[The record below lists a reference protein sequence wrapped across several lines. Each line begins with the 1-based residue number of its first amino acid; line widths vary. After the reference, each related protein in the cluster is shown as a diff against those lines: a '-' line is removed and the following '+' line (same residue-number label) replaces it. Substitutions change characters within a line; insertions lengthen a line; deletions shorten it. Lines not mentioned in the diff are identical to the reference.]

1 MHVQSGLRKG
11 HLLKKFILGIH
22 PVIQHFIEK
31 LRITEIISTHVQS
44 DKRRKVDTENVLCL
58 LIHNCLTSP
67 SPLYE
72 IQDWV
77 KPLDISNLGI
87 SSDEIEFIYDERVAR
102 ALDNFYNSRHAE
114 VFFQLALRAIKI
126 FELDCSQIH
135 NDTTTVTF
143 SGKYANWNAR
153 EMLAYGHNKD
163 HRPDLKQ
170 LVLGLTVTAD
180 GAVPLLHKIY
190 DGNKTDDQTHIS
202 NHRRLQKLLS
212 CTDFIY
218 VADSKLSS
226 EINLKK
232 IDQWGGCFISVMPRT
247 WKEDGQFRKTVI
259 DGTVRWKSLLSRP
272 NSREPKSKVDYY
284 ELAEGKYLTK
294 QGYRLC
300 WIRSSQKAEQDF
312 ETRMRNNDQAL
323 DELRL
328 LQTKLNKYALK
339 TEAQIE
345 LKIKT
350 ILKEQGCMQLIHYA
364 IHAHQEHKNIYKKRG
379 RPSTSTKAKP
389 ACNILYSISFS
400 PNIQAI
406 EEESKTDG
414 IFPLITNLDSEKY
427 QPKEI
432 LEIYKFQPFLE
443 KRYSQIKT
451 YQNISPVF
459 LKDGKRSVA
468 FLHMQVMALMVASLI
483 ERTLRL
489 AMKKKGI
496 KTLPIYPEGRACK
509 SPTMFDLVRL
519 FKDIERYEI
528 TQSEEV
534 AIYPAKLDMV
544 HKEVLKLLG
553 VPLSSYQ

>member
-1 MHVQSGLRKG
+1 MHAQPGLRKG

-22 PVIQHFIEK
+22 PIIQHFIEK
-31 LRITEIISTHVQS
+31 LRITEIIGTHVQS

-58 LIHNCLTSP
+58 LIHNYLTSP

-72 IQDWV
+72 IQDWI
-77 KPLDISNLGI
+77 KPLDIRNLGI

-102 ALDNFYNSRHAE
+102 ALDSFYNSRHTE

-143 SGKYANWNAR
+143 SGKHADWNAG
-153 EMLAYGHNKD
+153 ETLAYGHNKD

-180 GAVPLLHKIY
+180 GAVPLLHEIY
-190 DGNKTDDQTHIS
+190 DGNKTDDQTHIL
-202 NHRRLQKLLS
+202 NHKRLQKLLS

-226 EINLKK
+226 ETNLKK
-232 IDQWGGCFISVMPRT
+232 IDQWGGLFISVMPRT
-247 WKEDGQFRKTVI
+247 WKEDGQFRKIVI
-259 DGTVRWKSLLSRP
+259 DGTVKWKPLLSRP
-272 NSREPKSKVDYY
+272 NNREPKSKVDYY
-284 ELAEGKYLTK
+284 ELAEGKHQTK

-312 ETRMRNNDQAL
+312 ETRMRNNEKAL
-323 DELRL
+323 DELRF
-328 LQTKLNKYALK
+328 LQTKLNKYSLK

-350 ILKEQGCMQLIHYA
+350 ILKEYGCMQFIHYA
-364 IHAHQEHKNIYKKRG
+364 IHAHKEQKNIYKERG
-379 RPSTSTKAKP
+379 RPGTSTKAKQ

-400 PNIQAI
+400 PNVEAI

-414 IFPLITNLDSEKY
+414 IFPLISNLDTEKY
-427 QPKEI
+427 PPKEI

-443 KRYSQIKT
+443 KRYSQLKT
-451 YQNISPVF
+451 YQNISPVY
-459 LKDGKRSVA
+459 LKDGKRCVA

-489 AMKKKGI
+489 AMEKKGI

-519 FKDIERYEI
+519 FRDVERYEI

-534 AIYPAKLDMV
+534 AIYPAKLGMV

-553 VPLSSYQ
+553 IPLSSYQ